1 MICGWWEYRQV
12 LFSFLKLLHN
22 RKSTMIISKW
32 KSEKGKDFLGQWE
45 LVRGTT
51 FLDAPS
57 ARENALGLWV
67 ICTVSHKALHTGG
80 NLLLPWLKW
89 LLAEH
94 STKRCIWKLNLGAA
108 LGEAAHT
115 ALLWSKTSHD
125 AFSHP
130 FSDRQ
135 WHRFLQCGWA
145 PHWKLH
151 HLAPP
156 QTGQHCGKVN
166 KSVGGTLC
174 ALRHRRTTCKL
185 WLLSQPIYL
194 EGHDA
199 SKVNSSSR
207 RPVAYIRL
215 LFPQKDLASWVIKKK
230 KRGFL
235 PHLPTVQWN

>member
-89 LLAEH
+89 LLQ
-94 STKRCIWKLNLGAA
+94 STAQSVAFGSWTSGQLSERLLTQPYCDLKPATTLFLILSQIASDTDSYSVREL
-108 LGEAAHT
+108 HT
-115 ALLWSKTSHD
+115 GSSII
-125 AFSHP
+125 
-130 FSDRQ
+130 
-135 WHRFLQCGWA
+135 
-145 PHWKLH
+145 
-151 HLAPP
+151 
-156 QTGQHCGKVN
+156 
-166 KSVGGTLC
+166 
-174 ALRHRRTTCKL
+174 
-185 WLLSQPIYL
+185 WLLHRQDS
-194 EGHDA
+194 
-199 SKVNSSSR
+199 
-207 RPVAYIRL
+207 
-215 LFPQKDLASWVIKKK
+215 
-230 KRGFL
+230 
-235 PHLPTVQWN
+235 TVGR